1 MELSERVYNYCERGS
16 NGALW
21 AEPFNAA
28 TNAGFLLA
36 ALIALLVLVRRPK
49 DAQSAD
55 HFLLIALVFL
65 IGLGSA
71 AFHVFADRITGLGD
85 VVPIGVFM
93 LVYLGFALN
102 RYLRVPPGW
111 TVLVV
116 IGFTALAA
124 VTMQLRCWNGG
135 VGFPGEGVANA
146 GPCLNGSIGYLP
158 ALLAIVVVGVLLRE
172 RRHPAALYLLWAAAI
187 FAVSI
192 ALRSLDFVLCDR
204 VVIDGR
210 NVGTHFIWH
219 LLNALTLFLLL
230 LASLKVPRED
240 VPEPEPV
247 TLTSAASAEPA
258 PAPVREVPPE
268 PSPPKNQVGA
278 QPVDVQPM
286 SVQPVNEQP
295 VGDTPKARA
304 EDPSRAAREAKKE
317 AAAKAI
323 SAGELALQEGPG
335 RWWPAEAAPEPVA
348 GAETP
353 ERADEPPLEGE
364 ILPPPSE
371 PDTSAPRRDAGAIE
385 DAIADEIEDDEP
397 PKPGPNR

>member
-36 ALIALLVLVRRPK
+36 ALIALLVLVLRPK

-102 RYLRVPPGW
+102 RFLRVPPGW

-240 VPEPEPV
+240 VLKAEPV
-247 TLTSAASAEPA
+247 TLTAATSAEPA
-258 PAPVREVPPE
+258 TDTIQEAPAE
-268 PSPPKNQVGA
+268 PSPGRA
-278 QPVDVQPM
+278 ELVDARPA
-286 SVQPVNEQP
+286 
-295 VGDTPKARA
+295 GDIRKAGT
-304 EDPSRAAREAKKE
+304 EDPSRTAREAKKE
-317 AAAKAI
+317 AAAKAV
-323 SAGELALQEGPG
+323 SAGELALQEGPD
-335 RWWPAEAAPEPVA
+335 RWLPAEARLEPA
-348 GAETP
+348 ATP
-353 ERADEPPLEGE
+353 EIAADIAAEPTQDMDAEPPLEGE
-364 ILPPPSE
+364 ILPPRSE
-371 PDTSAPRRDAGAIE
+371 PDAATAPRREADAIE
-385 DAIADEIEDDEP
+385 DAIADDEP
-397 PKPGPNR
+397 PKPGSNS

>member
-16 NGALW
+16 DGALW

-28 TNAGFLLA
+28 TNAGFILA

-71 AFHVFADRITGLGD
+71 AFHVFADRLTGLGD

-102 RYLRVPPGW
+102 RFLRVPPGW

-146 GPCLNGSIGYLP
+146 GSCLNGSIGYLP

-192 ALRSLDFVLCDR
+192 ALRSLDFVLCDQ

-210 NVGTHFIWH
+210 KVGTHFIWH
-219 LLNALTLFLLL
+219 VLNALTLFLLL

-240 VPEPEPV
+240 VPQAETV
-247 TLTSAASAEPA
+247 TLTAAAAAEPA
-258 PAPVREVPPE
+258 ADAVQEAPVEA
-268 PSPPKNQVGA
+268 SPAKDAPVDA
-278 QPVDVQPM
+278 QPA
-286 SVQPVNEQP
+286 
-295 VGDTPKARA
+295 GDIRNSGTEKPSRVARA
-304 EDPSRAAREAKKE
+304 AKKE
-317 AAAKAI
+317 AAAKAV
-323 SAGELALQEGPG
+323 SAGELALQEGPD
-335 RWWPAEAAPEPVA
+335 RWTPAEARPEAAAVV
-348 GAETP
+348 ETP
-353 ERADEPPLEGE
+353 PETGAEPPLDGE
-364 ILPPPSE
+364 ILPPRSD
-371 PDTSAPRRDAGAIE
+371 PDATVPPRREADAIE
-385 DAIADEIEDDEP
+385 DAIEDETP
-397 PKPGPNR
+397 PKSGANG

>member
-16 NGALW
+16 DSALW
-21 AEPFNAA
+21 AEPFNAV

-36 ALIALLVLVRRPK
+36 ALIALLVLLRRPK

-71 AFHVFADRITGLGD
+71 AFHVFADRLTGLGD

-102 RYLRVPPGW
+102 RFLRVPPGW

-146 GPCLNGSIGYLP
+146 GPCLNGSTGYLP

-192 ALRSLDFVLCDR
+192 ALRSLDFVLCDQ

-219 LLNALTLFLLL
+219 MLNALTLFLLL

-240 VPEPEPV
+240 VPQPEPV
-247 TLTSAASAEPA
+247 TLTAAAPVESASA
-258 PAPVREVPPE
+258 PVTEAPPE
-268 PSPPKNQVGA
+268 ALPPERQVE
-278 QPVDVQPM
+278 
-286 SVQPVNEQP
+286 S
-295 VGDTPKARA
+295 VGDAGKPQA
-304 EDPSRAAREAKKE
+304 EDRSRAAREAKKE

-323 SAGELALQEGPG
+323 SAGELALQEGPD
-335 RWWPAEAAPEPVA
+335 RWLPAEAMPESLAAVD
-348 GAETP
+348 TP
-353 ERADEPPLEGE
+353 PEAAAEPPLEGE
-364 ILPPPSE
+364 ILPPRSGP
-371 PDTSAPRRDAGAIE
+371 DAGSPSRREDDAIE
-385 DAIADEIEDDEP
+385 DPVEDDEP
-397 PKPGPNR
+397 KKPGSDR

>member
-16 NGALW
+16 DGALW

-71 AFHVFADRITGLGD
+71 AFHVFADRLTGLAD

-102 RYLRVPPGW
+102 RFLRVPPGW

-124 VTMQLRCWNGG
+124 VTMRLRCWDGG
-135 VGFPGEGVANA
+135 VGFPGDGVTDA

-172 RRHPAALYLLWAAAI
+172 RRHPAALYLLWAATI

-192 ALRSLDFVLCDR
+192 ALRSLDFVLCDQ

-219 LLNALTLFLLL
+219 GLNALTLFLLL

-240 VPEPEPV
+240 VPQPEPV
-247 TLTSAASAEPA
+247 TLTAAA
-258 PAPVREVPPE
+258 PAEAPADAVQVAPVEATPAKDE
-268 PSPPKNQVGA
+268 PVDA
-278 QPVDVQPM
+278 QPV
-286 SVQPVNEQP
+286 
-295 VGDTPKARA
+295 GGAPKAERK
-304 EDPSRAAREAKKE
+304 DTSRKAREAKKE

-323 SAGELALQEGPG
+323 SAGELALQEGPD
-335 RWWPAEAAPEPVA
+335 RWLPAEARPQPAVAVETSPEAAIV
-348 GAETP
+348 
-353 ERADEPPLEGE
+353 PPLEGE
-364 ILPPPSE
+364 ILPPRSD
-371 PDTSAPRRDAGAIE
+371 PDGNGAPRREADAIE
-385 DAIADEIEDDEP
+385 DAVEDDEP
-397 PKPGPNR
+397 EKPGSKD

>member
-16 NGALW
+16 DGALW
-21 AEPFNAA
+21 AEPFNAV

-36 ALIALLVLVRRPK
+36 ALIALLVLLRRPK

-71 AFHVFADRITGLGD
+71 AFHVFADRLTGLGD

-102 RYLRVPPGW
+102 RFLRVPPGW

-135 VGFPGEGVANA
+135 VGFPGEGVTNA
-146 GPCLNGSIGYLP
+146 GLCLNGSIGYLP

-172 RRHPAALYLLWAAAI
+172 RRHSAALYLLWAAAI

-192 ALRSLDFVLCDR
+192 ALRSLDFVLCDQ

-210 NVGTHFIWH
+210 KVGTHFIWH
-219 LLNALTLFLLL
+219 MLNALTLFLLL
-230 LASLKVPRED
+230 LASLKVRRED
-240 VPEPEPV
+240 VPEAEPV
-247 TLTSAASAEPA
+247 TLTAASPVEPMSSPVDEAPLEPSSLDREAEVRPA
-258 PAPVREVPPE
+258 GEVP
-268 PSPPKNQVGA
+268 
-278 QPVDVQPM
+278 
-286 SVQPVNEQP
+286 
-295 VGDTPKARA
+295 KAKPDA
-304 EDPSRAAREAKKE
+304 SRAAREAKKE
-317 AAAKAI
+317 AAAKAV
-323 SAGELALQEGPG
+323 SAGELALQEGAG
-335 RWWPAEAAPEPVA
+335 RWLPAEAMPKSLAAVDTPPEA
-348 GAETP
+348 AS
-353 ERADEPPLEGE
+353 EPPLEGE
-364 ILPPPSE
+364 ILPPRSE
-371 PDTSAPRRDAGAIE
+371 PDAGSPSGREDDAVE
-385 DAIADEIEDDEP
+385 DAIEDDEP
-397 PKPGPNR
+397 KTPGSDR

>member
-1 MELSERVYNYCERGS
+1 MELSERVYSYCERGS

-28 TNAGFLLA
+28 TNGGFLLA

-102 RYLRVPPGW
+102 RFLRVPPGW

-135 VGFPGEGVANA
+135 VGFAGEGVANA

-187 FAVSI
+187 FVVSI

-240 VPEPEPV
+240 VLKAEPV
-247 TLTSAASAEPA
+247 TLTAAAPAEPA
-258 PAPVREVPPE
+258 ADAVQEAPPE
-268 PSPPKNQVGA
+268 PSPAKA
-278 QPVDVQPM
+278 EAVDAP
-286 SVQPVNEQP
+286 PA
-295 VGDTPKARA
+295 GDIRKAGT

-317 AAAKAI
+317 AAAKAV
-323 SAGELALQEGPG
+323 SAGVLALQEGPD
-335 RWWPAEAAPEPVA
+335 RWLPAEARLEPA
-348 GAETP
+348 ATP
-353 ERADEPPLEGE
+353 EIAAEPTQDLDAEPPLEGD
-364 ILPPPSE
+364 ILPPRSE
-371 PDTSAPRRDAGAIE
+371 PDATTPPRRDAHAIE
-385 DAIADEIEDDEP
+385 DAIADDEP
-397 PKPGPNR
+397 PKPGSNS

>member
-16 NGALW
+16 DGALW

-28 TNAGFLLA
+28 TNVGFLLA

-55 HFLLIALVFL
+55 HFLLIALVFV

-71 AFHVFADRITGLGD
+71 AFHIFADRLTGLAD

-102 RYLRVPPGW
+102 RFLRVPPGW
-111 TVLVV
+111 TVLMV

-135 VGFPGEGVANA
+135 IGFPGEGVTNA
-146 GPCLNGSIGYLP
+146 GPCFNGSIGYLP
-158 ALLAIVVVGVLLRE
+158 ALLAIVLAGVLLRE
-172 RRHPAALYLLWAAAI
+172 RRHPAALYLLWAGAI
-187 FAVSI
+187 FAISI

-204 VVIDGR
+204 VVIEGR

-240 VPEPEPV
+240 VLEPESV
-247 TLTSAASAEPA
+247 TLTAA
-258 PAPVREVPPE
+258 APVEATPPGVQKAPPE
-268 PSPPKNQVGA
+268 PSPAKTEA
-278 QPVDVQPM
+278 VDVSPAR
-286 SVQPVNEQP
+286 
-295 VGDTPKARA
+295 DIPKTAA

-323 SAGELALQEGPG
+323 SAGELALQEGAG
-335 RWWPAEAAPEPVA
+335 RWLPAEASPEPAASV
-348 GAETP
+348 ETAP
-353 ERADEPPLEGE
+353 DTAAEPPLEGE
-364 ILPPPSE
+364 ILPPRNE
-371 PDTSAPRRDAGAIE
+371 PDAAAPPIREADVIE
-385 DAIADEIEDDEP
+385 DAIEDDEP
-397 PKPGPNR
+397 PKPSNT

>member
-16 NGALW
+16 DGALW

-28 TNAGFLLA
+28 TNAGFILA

-71 AFHVFADRITGLGD
+71 AFHVFADRLTGLGD
-85 VVPIGVFM
+85 VAPIGVFM

-102 RYLRVPPGW
+102 RFLRVPPGW

-135 VGFPGEGVANA
+135 VGFPGDGVTEV

-172 RRHPAALYLLWAAAI
+172 RRHPAALYLLWGAAI
-187 FAVSI
+187 FAISI
-192 ALRSLDFVLCDR
+192 ALRSLDFVLCDQ

-210 NVGTHFIWH
+210 KVGTHFIWH
-219 LLNALTLFLLL
+219 VLNALTLFLLL

-240 VPEPEPV
+240 VPQAEPV
-247 TLTSAASAEPA
+247 TLTAAAPAEPA
-258 PAPVREVPPE
+258 ADAVHEAPVEASPAKDAPFDAQPAGDILQAGTKE
-268 PSPPKNQVGA
+268 PSRL
-278 QPVDVQPM
+278 
-286 SVQPVNEQP
+286 
-295 VGDTPKARA
+295 AR
-304 EDPSRAAREAKKE
+304 DAKKE
-317 AAAKAI
+317 AAAKAV
-323 SAGELALQEGPG
+323 SAGELTLQEGPD
-335 RWWPAEAAPEPVA
+335 RWTPAEARPEPAAAV
-348 GAETP
+348 ETP
-353 ERADEPPLEGE
+353 PETGAEPPLEGE
-364 ILPPPSE
+364 ILPPRSDPAAGA
-371 PDTSAPRRDAGAIE
+371 PPRREADAIE
-385 DAIADEIEDDEP
+385 DAIEDETP
-397 PKPGPNR
+397 PKPGANG

>member
-16 NGALW
+16 DSALW
-21 AEPFNAA
+21 AEPFNAV

-36 ALIALLVLVRRPK
+36 ALIALLVLLRRPK

-71 AFHVFADRITGLGD
+71 AFHVFADRLTGLGD

-102 RYLRVPPGW
+102 RFLRVPPGW

-135 VGFPGEGVANA
+135 IGFPGEGVANA

-192 ALRSLDFVLCDR
+192 ALRSLDFVLCDQ

-219 LLNALTLFLLL
+219 MLNALTLFLLL

-240 VPEPEPV
+240 VPDAPPV
-247 TLTSAASAEPA
+247 TLTAAAPVESASA
-258 PAPVREVPPE
+258 PVTEAPPE
-268 PSPPKNQVGA
+268 ALPPERQV
-278 QPVDVQPM
+278 
-286 SVQPVNEQP
+286 EP
-295 VGDTPKARA
+295 VGDAGKPQA
-304 EDPSRAAREAKKE
+304 EDRSRPAREAKKE

-323 SAGELALQEGPG
+323 SAGELALQEGPD
-335 RWWPAEAAPEPVA
+335 RWLPAEAMPESLAAVD
-348 GAETP
+348 TP
-353 ERADEPPLEGE
+353 PEAAAEPPLEGE
-364 ILPPPSE
+364 ILPPRSGP
-371 PDTSAPRRDAGAIE
+371 DAGSPSRREDDAIE
-385 DAIADEIEDDEP
+385 DAVEDDEP
-397 PKPGPNR
+397 KKPGSDR